1 MEGKKQI
8 SENREM
14 HKMIT
19 APFRITKLMTRR
31 IKRRFPKSP
40 GNISSCDT
48 QMSWKSPL
56 TRQRPRK
63 KQIILLNESTGYMK
77 NYIGVIGALA
87 SSNRNVARLSTETKG
102 NLKAF
107 LVNLFE
113 WFDAAT

>member
-1 MEGKKQI
+1 
-8 SENREM
+8 
-14 HKMIT
+14 
-19 APFRITKLMTRR
+19 
-31 IKRRFPKSP
+31 
-40 GNISSCDT
+40 
-48 QMSWKSPL
+48 
-56 TRQRPRK
+56 
-63 KQIILLNESTGYMK
+63 MK